1 MPVPPAAP
9 TPEQAR
15 NAWNAIAPGLDRFTT
30 PFSMSFGEEAL
41 RLLDLRPGMRFLDVA
56 SGSGALA
63 LPAAR
68 LGARVLAVDYAPA
81 MIEGLEERARAEG
94 LAGIE
99 GRVMDGCDLELD
111 DDTFDVS
118 ASQNGVS
125 LFPDM
130 HAGLREMVRVT
141 KPGGRVVVV
150 AFGAPERAEW
160 LGYFVAAL
168 RTVDPASEGFPQDPL
183 PLPFQVADAHE
194 LRRRMAAAGLSEV
207 RVESP
212 TWGSFFRSGEHLYSV
227 ATNGHLSGSML
238 VAGLDEEGRAEMRR
252 VLDGMLRER
261 SGGGPGAMLTTQ
273 MNVGVGV
280 K

>member
-1 MPVPPAAP
+1 MPVPPTAP

-15 NAWNAIAPGLDRFTT
+15 EAWNAIAPGFDRFTT
-30 PFSMSFGEEAL
+30 PVSMSFGEEAF

-63 LPAAR
+63 VPAAR
-68 LGARVLAVDYAPA
+68 LGARVVAVDYAPA
-81 MIEGLEERARAEG
+81 MIEGLEERARAEE
-94 LAGIE
+94 LSGIE

-141 KPGGRVVVV
+141 KPGGRVVVM
-150 AFGAPERAEW
+150 AFASPEHAEW
-160 LGYFVAAL
+160 LAFFIAAL
-168 RTVDPASEGFPQDPL
+168 QSVDPAFEGFPQDPP
-183 PLPFQVADAHE
+183 PLPFQVADPDE
-194 LRRRMAAAGLSEV
+194 LRRRMAAAGLSEIQ
-207 RVESP
+207 VESP
-212 TWGSFFRSGEHLYSV
+212 TWGSAFRSGEHLYSV
-227 ATNGHLSGSML
+227 ATNSNPIGGML
-238 VAGLDEEGRAEMRR
+238 VAGLDDEGKAEMRM

-261 SGGGPGAMLTTQ
+261 SGGGPGAVLTTR
-273 MNVGVGV
+273 MNVGIGV